1 MPFDGLVLA
10 AVRKELDQKLTGGRI
25 ERIYQP
31 EKDEVLISVHRP
43 GGKHRLLMSANAQNA
58 RVHLSTSI
66 KENPVTPPLFCMV
79 LRKHL
84 EGGRINGFAQPGL
97 ERVLIMK
104 IEARDELGR
113 PSEKHLVCEIMG
125 KHSNII
131 LVDTSN
137 GIILDGIKRYTH
149 AVSRHREVLPGR
161 LYLKPPGQ
169 DKLNPLAT
177 DEENFRRACLDSPLE
192 TTLPTLLQK
201 RFEGLSTITCR
212 ELVHRANLPMDTL
225 LDQCGEYEFRAL
237 WNTLRG
243 IAGTASKGIF
253 EPCLQ
258 TGRKNEPM
266 DFAALHLYHTESK
279 LVPGE
284 MNHLLDVFYSY
295 REKLRNLEKEKTSLT
310 SLVNKETA
318 RLEKKLQLYTASMN
332 ETAGMEDYRLYGEL
346 LTANLYRLE
355 ESRGEALLENYY
367 EEDSPLI
374 SIALDPNLTPNENS
388 QAYFKKYLK
397 AKNTRLALESRIDQ
411 ARSELAYLE
420 GVKIAL
426 EQASGLPEL
435 SEVRQ
440 ELQEQG
446 YTREILVP
454 VNRKNKQKDKQVPK
468 PLVLHSSEGFQLL
481 VGKNNKQNDYLTLKL
496 AGDEDIWLH
505 TRDIPGAHV
514 IIRTGGEKV
523 PAVTLEEAAS
533 LAAFFSKGRGA
544 ANVPVDYTLKKHVR
558 KPRGSK
564 PGMVIYDKQKTI
576 MASPD
581 EELAERLTS
590 MDQGGGG

>member
-1 MPFDGLVLA
+1 MPFDGLVLS
-10 AVRKELDQKLTGGRI
+10 AVRKELDEKLSGGRI

-31 EKDEVLISVHRP
+31 EKDVVLITVHRP
-43 GGKHRLLMSANAQNA
+43 GGKYRLLMSANAQNA

-97 ERVLIMK
+97 ERILIMK

-131 LVDTSN
+131 LLDTSN

-177 DEENFRRACLDSPLE
+177 DEESFSRACLGSPLE

-212 ELVHRANLPMDTL
+212 EIVHRANLPMDTM
-225 LDQCGEYEFRAL
+225 LDQCGEYEFRSL
-237 WNTLRG
+237 WHSLQA
-243 IAGTASKGIF
+243 IAGAASSGIF

-258 TGRKNEPM
+258 VGHMNEPV

-284 MNHLLDVFYSY
+284 MNHLLDVVYVY
-295 REKLRNLEKEKTSLT
+295 KERLRNLEKDKG
-310 SLVNKETA
+310 SLVSLVKKEAA
-318 RLEKKLQLYTASMN
+318 RLEKKLRLYTASMD
-332 ETAGMEDYRLYGEL
+332 ETADMEQYRLYGEL

-355 ESRGEALLENYY
+355 KGQDEAVLENYY
-367 EEDSPLI
+367 VEDSPLI
-374 SIALDPNLTPNENS
+374 SIALDLNLTPNENS

-397 AKNTRLALESRIDQ
+397 AKNTREALESRIDQ
-411 ARSELAYLE
+411 ARSELAYLD
-420 GVKIAL
+420 GVKISL
-426 EQASGLPEL
+426 EQASDLLEL
-435 SEVRQ
+435 AEVKQ

-446 YTREILVP
+446 YIRNTTT
-454 VNRKNKQKDKQVPK
+454 NKKNKQKDKLVPK

-496 AGDEDIWLH
+496 ARDEDIWLH
-505 TRDIPGAHV
+505 TKDIPGAHV
-514 IIRTGGEKV
+514 IIRTGGKKV

-533 LAAFFSKGRGA
+533 LAAFFSKGRES
-544 ANVPVDYTLKKHVR
+544 ANVPVDYTLKKYVH

-564 PGMVIYDKQKTI
+564 PGMVIYERQRTI

-581 EELAERLTS
+581 EKLIERLASTAQV
-590 MDQGGGG
+590 DGV